1 MKKSLIPVFLA
12 ALMLGQAVGAEPSSV
27 DVLRAKFPKGIPW
40 SVEVSDTTGKSLG
53 SLEMRITSVPASS
66 CLGDIASDG
75 VKVEFIRNG
84 SDSLKLPIA
93 SYGIAKFTNN
103 NVKIDLTG
111 GMCDAYLIMDGTIK
125 ADGSSAGQIYKF
137 GMRGGNDVG
146 TYRATVGE

>member
-1 MKKSLIPVFLA
+1 MKKSLIPVLA
-12 ALMLGQAVGAEPSSV
+12 ALMLAQAGATEPSSV

-53 SLEMRITSVPASS
+53 SLEMRITSAPASS
-66 CLGDIASDG
+66 CLGDIAADG
-75 VKVEFIRNG
+75 VRVEFIG
-84 SDSLKLPIA
+84 KESASLKLPVA
-93 SYGIAKFTNN
+93 SYGVAKFTDNK
-103 NVKIDLTG
+103 VKIDLTG

-125 ADGSSAGQIYKF
+125 ADGSSTGQIYKF